1 MTWLEVTGQLAGTSL
16 LQSGIRPCQCG
27 VPGGGGCLRAADWAR
42 AMATSSPLR
51 QGQAR
56 AASAAPGAMLWEP
69 GTRKR
74 RGGWEA
80 EGRLGVDGFPTH
92 CDGALPCRPV
102 ELTRWPLLL
111 PFAVSSFALGVW
123 KPSRLAFVCLADA
136 GMGSWLRWLW

>member
-51 QGQAR
+51 LGQAR

-92 CDGALPCRPV
+92 CDGALPCQPV
-102 ELTRWPLLL
+102 ELTHWPGNRVLTPAAFCCQQLCSWSL
-111 PFAVSSFALGVW
+111 ETFKVSFCV
-123 KPSRLAFVCLADA
+123 PC
-136 GMGSWLRWLW
+136 